1 MILKNLK
8 SFYHLDNFLRVFL
21 LIFTVYQK
29 AESKIQ
35 AKSYLANQKM
45 QNTKLS
51 AKLALLY
58 PICFLIS
65 NLAFYCR
72 FTES

>member
-35 AKSYLANQKM
+35 AKSYLANQEM

-51 AKLALLY
+51 AKLPLL
-58 PICFLIS
+58 
-65 NLAFYCR
+65 
-72 FTES
+72 